1 MEETVIEQY
10 CDNSL
15 RCLCC
20 AQTMYL
26 SIFFILERVG
36 LCCGGLCCG
45 VCGVGLLLV
54 VVFFLHCDHGYRLK
68 PFLII
73 PLLVIVL

>member
-45 VCGVGLLLV
+45 GLWGGV
-54 VVFFLHCDHGYRLK
+54 VVGGGFFLTL
-68 PFLII
+68 
-73 PLLVIVL
+73 